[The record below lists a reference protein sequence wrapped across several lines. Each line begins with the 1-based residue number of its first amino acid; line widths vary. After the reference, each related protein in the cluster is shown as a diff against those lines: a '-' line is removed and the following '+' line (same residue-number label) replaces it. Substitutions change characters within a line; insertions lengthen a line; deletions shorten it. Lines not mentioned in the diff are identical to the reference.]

1 MKTRALSFSA
11 LLFSFAENKFS
22 QANNFKSVL
31 SKKSNFKLPISPKI
45 LLVLVGVIVISAV
58 IILFK
63 NTQTTT
69 ASVANSDKPSAP
81 AIISKQVLNKEF
93 SFPIKD
99 ANNKELSKIKYL
111 IQSASL
117 QDEILVKG
125 QRARAIQGRTFLI
138 LDLKITNTYNQGIQ
152 INSRDYVRLSVNG
165 NSEELVAADIHN
177 DPVEVQAISTKQT
190 RIGFPIN
197 ETDEKLE
204 LKVGEI
210 NGKKETVKITF

>member
-1 MKTRALSFSA
+1 MKTRALLFPTLLSSLSETKFPQARSFKSA
-11 LLFSFAENKFS
+11 FSKKP
-22 QANNFKSVL
+22 NFKIP
-31 SKKSNFKLPISPKI
+31 FSPKYF
-45 LLVLVGVIVISAV
+45 LPVLGLIIIGGIV
-58 IILFK
+58 LFVK

-69 ASVANSDKPSAP
+69 ATTTNSEKPAAPVVKDK
-81 AIISKQVLNKEF
+81 QTLNKEF

-197 ETDEKLE
+197 ETDKNLE

-210 NGKKETVKITF
+210 KGKKESVKISF

>member
-1 MKTRALSFSA
+1 MKTRALSLSTY
-11 LLFSFAENKFS
+11 LFSFTGSKFS
-22 QANNFKSVL
+22 QVNNFKSAI
-31 SKKSNFKLPISPKI
+31 SKKTNFKNPLSPKFLIIGI
-45 LLVLVGVIVISAV
+45 LLLVVGGIIVLV
-58 IILFK
+58 K

-69 ASVANSDKPSAP
+69 ATTASSEKPAAP
-81 AIISKQVLNKEF
+81 VVKNKKVINKEF

-99 ANNKELSKIKYL
+99 QNNKELSEIKYL
-111 IQSASL
+111 VQSASL

-138 LDLKITNTYNQGIQ
+138 LDLKITNTFNQGIQ
-152 INSRDYVRLSVNG
+152 ISSKDYIRLSVNG

-197 ETDEKLE
+197 ETDKNLE

-210 NGKKETVKITF
+210 NGKKETIKISF

>member
-1 MKTRALSFSA
+1 MKTRALQFPT
-11 LLFSFAENKFS
+11 LFSSLSETKFP
-22 QANNFKSVL
+22 QARNFRSAFSSKPNFKIP
-31 SKKSNFKLPISPKI
+31 FSPKYLLPVLGLI
-45 LLVLVGVIVISAV
+45 IIGGVVLLV
-58 IILFK
+58 K
-63 NTQTTT
+63 NTQTTS
-69 ASVANSDKPSAP
+69 AKPSNTEKPAAP
-81 AIISKQVLNKEF
+81 VIKDKQTLNKEF

-99 ANNKELSKIKYL
+99 DKNKELSKIKYL

-152 INSRDYVRLSVNG
+152 INSRDYVRLSIKG
-165 NSEELVAADIHN
+165 ASEELVAADIHN

-197 ETDEKLE
+197 ETDKEFE
-204 LKVGEI
+204 LKIGEI
-210 NGKKETVKITF
+210 NGKKESVKISF